1 MHRRGVVAGRGQ
13 ADAKSGQTY
22 KSRSRGF
29 CLLFLKEKPAVCQ
42 AFFCCL
48 HDKGSVFLPVRKK
61 QEPEALVICL
71 ADRLMDGGGQFPET
85 AGEGGQEQ
93 IPDICLVRLKGRGRD
108 LHPGHSFLRVHSG
121 FRKICDQA
129 DGGKRGAGCLE
140 SQK

>member
-1 MHRRGVVAGRGQ
+1 MHRRGSRRRKGSGRCQVRSDVQEPQPRLLSLVFEGK
-13 ADAKSGQTY
+13 ACSLSG
-22 KSRSRGF
+22 
-29 CLLFLKEKPAVCQ
+29 
-42 AFFCCL
+42 FFCCL

-71 ADRLMDGGGQFPET
+71 ADCLMDGGGQFPET

-108 LHPGHSFLRVHSG
+108 LHPWYGFQRVHSG

-129 DGGKRGAGCLE
+129 DRGKRGTGCLE